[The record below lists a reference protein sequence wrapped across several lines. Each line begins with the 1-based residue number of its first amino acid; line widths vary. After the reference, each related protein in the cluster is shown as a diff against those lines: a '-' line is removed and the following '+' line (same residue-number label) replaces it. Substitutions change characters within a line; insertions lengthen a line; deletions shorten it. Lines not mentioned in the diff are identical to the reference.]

1 LFQEN
6 KRSLPRETYLFFLFN
21 WGVFNWGAMSYYF
34 LLTIDVEDWFQVEN
48 FKRYIPFTS
57 WPSHELRVEKNT
69 HRLLDLLDSVKLNNS
84 TNLQPVT
91 GSYQVSTENVPK
103 TKETSLR
110 RRRIVLD
117 HFHPESDPDKK
128 NPKNPVNP
136 V

>member
-1 LFQEN
+1 
-6 KRSLPRETYLFFLFN
+6 
-21 WGVFNWGAMSYYF
+21 MSYYF

-103 TKETSLR
+103 TKET
-110 RRRIVLD
+110 
-117 HFHPESDPDKK
+117 KK